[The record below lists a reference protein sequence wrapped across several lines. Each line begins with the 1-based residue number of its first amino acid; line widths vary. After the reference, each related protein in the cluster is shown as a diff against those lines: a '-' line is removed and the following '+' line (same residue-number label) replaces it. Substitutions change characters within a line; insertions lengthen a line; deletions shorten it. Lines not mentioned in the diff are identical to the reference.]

1 VSAVFKFLRSPLGL
15 LLMLAAGA
23 LIGTTAPDFAVKFG
37 NLGQIYLTL
46 VSLVA
51 LPFVICATIFG
62 LRQTL
67 HDEHFAKRVGRIA
80 IVFVSMLAA
89 SALLGIMVGLV
100 GGPGRNLSPEAR
112 VSFSRL
118 VEQEAGTVTDLHTEM
133 HGASIQVTAKPVRDF
148 VTHFVPD
155 TVFSALAKDDYLGVL
170 LIIIIF
176 GTCVGLMPKEK
187 TAAITGMLETGYR
200 SCEVLIGWIN
210 NLLPLAVLCIV
221 AWQVAT
227 ANSSAIHAMLDFIA
241 QFLAIS
247 GFLILTSGYYVYR
260 QSGLGVMSFL
270 TAFREPVL
278 LSLTAG
284 NTAAAI
290 PNTIKTMTERLRF
303 NRAMVELI
311 TPLGAMLLRTGPALF
326 YALATLFLAQLYQA
340 PLVLGDLF
348 AIFGGAILISLLT
361 AGQPGIG
368 GAIFAA
374 VSSSYLNLPF
384 DVCLILL
391 GAVDRVC
398 EAPRNLLTLLSTCAA
413 TALICTGLMREQAS
427 AARDEH
433 TPIDDGPIELTFS
446 RPVIAALVLC
456 LLLAGGMVAI
466 AGAAVGVRASGI
478 ATTSCQLPK

>member
-1 VSAVFKFLRSPLGL
+1 MRLFQFLRSPVGL
-15 LLMLAAGA
+15 LLMLA
-23 LIGTTAPDFAVKFG
+23 IGVLLGKAAPEYAVKIG
-37 NLGQIYLTL
+37 GLGQVYLTL

-80 IVFVSMLAA
+80 LVFVSMLAA
-89 SALLGIMVGLV
+89 AALLGILAGLV
-100 GGPGRNLSPEAR
+100 GGPGRNVPPEAR
-112 VSFSRL
+112 VSFSQM
-118 VEQEAGTVTDLHTEM
+118 VEQESGAVTDFHTEL
-133 HGASIQVTAKPVRDF
+133 HGVAVKTRINPVRDF
-148 VTHFVPD
+148 ITHFVPD
-155 TVFSALAKDDYLGVL
+155 TVYAALAKDDYLGVL
-170 LIIIIF
+170 LMVALF
-176 GTCVGLMPKEK
+176 GTCVGLMPREK

-200 SCEVLIGWIN
+200 SCEVLISWIN
-210 NLLPLAVLCIV
+210 QLLPLAVLCIV

-227 ANSSAIHAMLDFIA
+227 ADATAIVAMLDFIG

-247 GFLILTSGYYVYR
+247 GFLILVSGYYVYR
-260 QSGLGVMSFL
+260 QSGLGLMAYLS
-270 TAFREPVL
+270 AFREPVM

-311 TPLGAMLLRTGPALF
+311 TPMGAMLLRTGPALF
-326 YALATLFLAQLYQA
+326 YSLATLFLAQLYQT
-340 PLVLGDLF
+340 PLTLSDLF

-361 AGQPGIG
+361 AGQGGMG

-374 VSSSYLNLPF
+374 VSSSYLSLPF

-391 GAVDRVC
+391 MAIDRVC

-413 TALICTGLMREQAS
+413 TALICSGLMREQVVATREDTQ
-427 AARDEH
+427 APNE
-433 TPIDDGPIELTFS
+433 GPIELSLS
-446 RPVIAALVLC
+446 RPAIAALVLC
-456 LLLAGGMVAI
+456 IVLAGAMVTV
-466 AGAAVGVRASGI
+466 AGAAIGIKASGFA
-478 ATTSCQLPK
+478 ATACRLPK